1 MHLIPWLLVLLSG
14 RLLLLMLGLGL
25 LSCDLLLVLHG
36 RLIVTLVGLE
46 GSLLAEWRIRHL
58 RWLM

>member
-25 LSCDLLLVLHG
+25 LSCDLLLVLRG